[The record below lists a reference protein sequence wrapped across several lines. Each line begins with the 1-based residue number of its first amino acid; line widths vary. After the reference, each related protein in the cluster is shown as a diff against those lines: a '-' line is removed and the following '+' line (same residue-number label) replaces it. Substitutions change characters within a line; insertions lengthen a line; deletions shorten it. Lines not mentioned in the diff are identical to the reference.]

1 MYIYIYVCV
10 CVFFGLYAH
19 IHLELQT
26 TNQFEVWIFGD
37 FQPFLMMWSHPTE
50 TNYKEMDVTASRYI
64 LLYIS
69 ICVTIFTKCLTTTN
83 RETQGARSVPC
94 LSFQKSPKN
103 NNDLLGRSTFKAI
116 PNKISLHFI
125 WPNHN
130 MSPT

>member
-10 CVFFGLYAH
+10 FFLGYMH
-19 IHLELQT
+19 IYTWNSKQPTSLRSGYLVKE
-26 TNQFEVWIFGD
+26 
-37 FQPFLMMWSHPTE
+37 PFLMMWSHPTE

-69 ICVTIFTKCLTTTN
+69 ICMTIFTKCLTTTN

-94 LSFQKSPKN
+94 LSFQKSQKN